1 MREQAFQQQVI
12 QWLKSLPN
20 CRYFVKEAKS
30 IRGIADIIGCL
41 NGLHFELEVKKSKSE
56 IMGSTGRHILQA
68 KELWRCRNAG
78 GFGEFVYPENFE
90 EVKTELIRRSIDF
103 KQRNF

>member
-1 MREQAFQQQVI
+1 
-12 QWLKSLPN
+12 
-20 CRYFVKEAKS
+20 
-30 IRGIADIIGCL
+30 
-41 NGLHFELEVKKSKSE
+41 
-56 IMGSTGRHILQA
+56 MGSTGRHILQA